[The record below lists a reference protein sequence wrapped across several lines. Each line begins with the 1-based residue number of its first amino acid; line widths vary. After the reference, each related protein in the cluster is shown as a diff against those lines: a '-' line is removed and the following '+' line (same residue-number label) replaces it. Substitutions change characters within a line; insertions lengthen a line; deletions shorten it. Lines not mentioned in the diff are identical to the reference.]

1 MDPTHSAKVK
11 RSIRFGGFCLY
22 LDECRLDAHGVDV
35 EIGSR
40 AFEILRLMAS
50 APGKIISHR
59 QFREHV
65 WPNTVVEDGNLRVH
79 ITILRKIL
87 ARNGDGTIQ
96 IRSVSGRG
104 YTLIDTAPPMCAD
117 GDPQNPDKARSEHAA
132 GELIGRTADI
142 ESICALLLEKK
153 FVSIV
158 GPGGIGKTTVAR
170 PVLAQAGQRTGL
182 AVIDIALSPVSRAEL
197 VESTIASALGV
208 LAQSTDTPFDA
219 IVSFLRRSPHIV
231 LLDCCEHVINA
242 VADVVEKLRHALGSS
257 MVLTTSR
264 EPLRLV
270 DERVYRLEALRI
282 PQSQDCRS
290 PEMAVRYSAV
300 ALFCERATAAQGERF
315 KFSTSNVWE
324 VCEICRRLDG
334 IPLAIELAVS
344 QLHMLGP
351 QRLLLALENRFD
363 VLTRGQRTAL
373 PRHKTLRAT
382 IDWSYDTLSDNERFA
397 LRRLSLFRTTFTVDQ
412 AMPLFESSGLDASHA
427 MTALANLVDKSLV
440 LTVAGRSAPAFR
452 LLDSTR
458 AYGLEKLILSGEL
471 DAAADGHAR
480 YFLSLFSEPTKWSS
494 SCHSPDPLS
503 SDKLVI
509 DDVRNALEWALSPAG
524 DASLG
529 VALTWACA
537 PLFYQL
543 SLFDE
548 YRRWVNTALQTEEA
562 HHPDSAF
569 RLQLALANADFLTQS
584 LKNGVSTNAFRAALA
599 LADRHANETRQTDVL
614 YGMIVMK
621 VMSGEYKE
629 ADTLCRRL
637 AVLTTSRDI
646 GWPLYHRLQAL
657 VDTQTGT
664 FASALHHVQRSLSLY
679 GPRHLM
685 PKFRDPTRYDA
696 RAALISLEA
705 RALWLAGYVDD
716 AADVAA
722 QSVEETMTLEHDLSL
737 CCSLASGACPVACWR
752 GDVQELRAYLAIL
765 DPLSAKLSLTN
776 WQDQAQCYSYAL
788 SETRRPKGYRWWTAF
803 EHWAPTAHETLATI
817 DWRLLTPLAIERAK
831 AGAAGWAS
839 AEILRALGERELEA
853 GIDRNAVPEQL
864 FRKALAIANEQGAL
878 SFELRAAT
886 SLARILMI
894 RGARSEAEDK
904 LSATLARFSQGNNT
918 RDIKMARGLLA
929 ATHEDCNCPPTRVVS
944 IR

>member
-1 MDPTHSAKVK
+1 MVK
-11 RSIRFGGFCLY
+11 RSIRFGGFCLH
-22 LDECRLDAHGVDV
+22 LDECRLEARGVHV
-35 EIGSR
+35 EIGTR
-40 AFEILRLMAS
+40 AFEILRLLAS
-50 APGKIISHR
+50 APGKIISHS

-65 WPNTVVEDGNLRVH
+65 WPDTVVEDGNLRVH
-79 ITILRKIL
+79 ITMLRKIL

-104 YTLIDTAPPMCAD
+104 YRLIDTAPSMSAD
-117 GDPQNPDKARSEHAA
+117 GDAQSPDEARSEHAA
-132 GELIGRTADI
+132 VEPIGRTADI
-142 ESICALLLEKK
+142 ETICTLLLDKN

-170 PVLAQAGQRTGL
+170 PVLVRAGQRTGR

-197 VESTIASALGV
+197 IETTIASALGV
-208 LAQSTDTPFDA
+208 LAQSADTPFDA
-219 IVSFLRRSPHIV
+219 IVSFLRRSPHVV
-231 LLDCCEHVINA
+231 LLDCCEHVIDA
-242 VADVVEKLRHALGSS
+242 VADIVAKLREALPSS

-270 DERVYRLEALRI
+270 DERVYRLEALQI
-282 PQSQDCRS
+282 PQSADCQS
-290 PEMAVRYSAV
+290 PEAAVRYSAV
-300 ALFCERATAAQGERF
+300 ALFCERATAAQGTRF
-315 KFSTSNVWE
+315 QFSAHNIWE

-344 QLHMLGP
+344 QLHMLGTR
-351 QRLLLALENRFD
+351 RLLLALENRFD

-382 IDWSYDTLSDNERFA
+382 IDWSYDTLSDNERLA
-397 LRRLSLFRTTFTVDQ
+397 LRRLSLFRTSFTVDQ
-412 AMPLFESSGLDASHA
+412 AISLFETSGIGASHA

-440 LTVAGRSAPAFR
+440 LTVSGRDAPAFR

-458 AYGLEKLILSGEL
+458 AYGLEKLSHSGEF
-471 DAAADGHAR
+471 DTAADSHAR

-494 SCHSPDPLS
+494 SSHSPDPLS
-503 SDKLVI
+503 SDRLII
-509 DDVRNALEWALSPAG
+509 DDVRNALEWSLSPAG
-524 DASLG
+524 NASLG

-548 YRRWVNTALQTEEA
+548 YRRWVNTALQTDEA
-562 HHPDSAF
+562 RYPDSAF

-584 LKNGVSTNAFRAALA
+584 LKNGVSTNAFQAALA
-599 LADRHANETRQTDVL
+599 LADRHGNEARQTDVL

-629 ADTLCRRL
+629 ADALCRRL
-637 AVLTTSRDI
+637 AVLTTSREN

-657 VDTQTGT
+657 VDTQTGALT
-664 FASALHHVQRSLSLY
+664 SALQHAQRSLSLY

-685 PKFRDPTRYDA
+685 PKLRDPTRYDA
-696 RAALISLEA
+696 RAAITSLEA

-716 AADVAA
+716 AAEVAA
-722 QSVEETMTLEHDLSL
+722 QSVEETMTLEHNLSL

-776 WQDQAQCYSYAL
+776 WQDQAQCYGYAL

-803 EHWAPTAHETLATI
+803 EHWAPTAHEKLATI

-831 AGAAGWAS
+831 AGAAGWAI

-853 GIDRNAVPEQL
+853 GIDGNTVPEQL
-864 FRKALAIANEQGAL
+864 FRKAMAIANEQGSL
-878 SFELRAAT
+878 SFELRAVT

-894 RGARSEAEDK
+894 RGALSEAEDR
-904 LSATLARFSQGNNT
+904 LSATLARFTQGTNT
-918 RDIKMARGLLA
+918 RDITMARSLLA
-929 ATHEDCNCPPTRVVS
+929 AMHAECAPTADARARRS
-944 IR
+944 LIER